1 MPPKDGSASVRAALI
16 TAPSSAPAAGEER
29 FFTWQEVA
37 KHNTAASAWVIID
50 RRVYDITEFMP
61 NHPGGQEMLLLS
73 AGRECTDLFTMYH
86 WWDDAA
92 KARAIMAKYLVG
104 RLAGPTEFPSYPS
117 DTRGFYKT
125 MSARVRAYFVRTGR
139 DPKSPWAGLW
149 RLAVIFAVAFTA
161 YAIVNGRLLA
171 GAPWAVLMLA
181 AAVLGTFQA
190 MPLMHA
196 MHDAAHAAIGH
207 NEVWWKVVG
216 RGCLDVFAGGSMITW
231 HHQHIIGHHVYTNV
245 FKADPDIPC
254 TCVAGA
260 PRRRRPARARARSL
274 THSPR
279 RPRPP
284 PPPPPPPR
292 PQGHGRRAV
301 P

>member
-1 MPPKDGSASVRAALI
+1 MPPKDGSASARAAI
-16 TAPSSAPAAGEER
+16 ISAPSPSAALGEER
-29 FFTWQEVA
+29 HFTWQDVS
-37 KHNTAASAWVIID
+37 KHNTASSAWVIID
-50 RRVYDITEFMP
+50 RRVYDITKFLP
-61 NHPGGQEMLLLS
+61 NHPGGKEMLLLS

-92 KARAIMAKYLVG
+92 KARSIMEKFFVGHLV
-104 RLAGPTEFPSYPS
+104 GPTEFPSYPA

-125 MSARVRAYFVRTGR
+125 MSARVREYFVRTGR

-149 RLAVIFAVAFTA
+149 RLAVIFSVAFTA
-161 YAIVNGRLLA
+161 YFIVNGRLLA
-171 GAPWAVLMLA
+171 GAPWSVQMLA

-207 NEVWWKVVG
+207 SETWWKVVG
-216 RGCLDVFAGGSMITW
+216 RGCLDIFAGGSMITW

-254 TCVAGA
+254 TCVVLDWWKG
-260 PRRRRPARARARSL
+260 
-274 THSPR
+274 
-279 RPRPP
+279 
-284 PPPPPPPR
+284 
-292 PQGHGRRAV
+292 
-301 P
+301 